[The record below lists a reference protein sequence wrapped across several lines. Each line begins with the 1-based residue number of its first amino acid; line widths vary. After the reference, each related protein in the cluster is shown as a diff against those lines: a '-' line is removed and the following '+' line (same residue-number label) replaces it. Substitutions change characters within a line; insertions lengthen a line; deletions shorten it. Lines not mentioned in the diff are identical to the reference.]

1 MTVSER
7 IEQLKAEALSAVSS
21 SVSTADLEDVRVRF
35 LGRSAELTE
44 IKKSIGSLLPEE
56 RKEVGRSSNL
66 ASREIEA
73 ALGSRTKEVAV
84 REREERLEA
93 EAVDIT
99 LPGVPFQRG
108 HLHPSQIVI
117 DDVVDFFVGLG
128 YRVAEG
134 PEVETDYY
142 NFTALGIPPGHPAR
156 TMQDTFFVDDG
167 LVLRTQTSPMQ
178 IRTML
183 AQEPPVYVVCPGRT
197 YRRDSDP
204 THTPMFH
211 QVEGLAVD
219 RGLTLGHLKGTLA
232 AMARYVFGDD
242 VEIRLRPSYF
252 QYTEPSVELDVS
264 CFVCG
269 GTDPGCKVCKGA
281 GWLEM
286 LGAGMV
292 DPGVLEEV
300 GYDPEEY
307 TGYAFGMGPD
317 RMAMVKYDVPDLR
330 LFFEGDLFS
339 LRSQEIDGVYNL
351 GVTEGEVL
359 VGEVL
364 EFGPHPDADRLH
376 VGKVDLGGSEVQI
389 VAGAPNP
396 YPGARVP
403 VVLPGSV
410 MADGTKLRKA
420 KLRGLESYGMMMSE
434 RELGIS
440 ADHDGILLLD
450 EAHLVGR
457 PVADY
462 FPVGET
468 VLDIDVTP
476 NRPDLWGM
484 IGVARELAAILQT
497 NYRVPEI
504 SYETDGEP
512 TGTYGL
518 RVE

>member
-7 IEQLKAEALSAVSS
+7 IEQLKIEALSDVSS
-21 SVSTADLEDVRVRF
+21 SASSADLEDVRVRF

-44 IKKSIGSLLPEE
+44 IKKSIGTLSPEE

-66 ASREIEA
+66 ASLEIEA
-73 ALGSRTKEVAV
+73 ALGSKTEEVAA
-84 REREERLEA
+84 REQEERLRA
-93 EAVDIT
+93 EAVDVT
-99 LPGVPFQRG
+99 LPGTPFQRG
-108 HLHPSQIVI
+108 HLHPSQMMI
-117 DDVVDFFVGLG
+117 DEVVDFFVGLG

-219 RGLTLGHLKGTLA
+219 RGLSLGHLKGTLA
-232 AMARYVFGDD
+232 AMARHVFGDD

-252 QYTEPSVELDVS
+252 QFTEPSVEMDVS

-317 RMAMVKYDVPDLR
+317 RMAMVKYGVPDLR
-330 LFFEGDLFS
+330 LFFEGDLRF
-339 LRSQEIDGVYNL
+339 LRQ
-351 GVTEGEVL
+351 
-359 VGEVL
+359 
-364 EFGPHPDADRLH
+364 F
-376 VGKVDLGGSEVQI
+376 
-389 VAGAPNP
+389 
-396 YPGARVP
+396 
-403 VVLPGSV
+403 
-410 MADGTKLRKA
+410 
-420 KLRGLESYGMMMSE
+420 
-434 RELGIS
+434 
-440 ADHDGILLLD
+440 
-450 EAHLVGR
+450 
-457 PVADY
+457 
-462 FPVGET
+462 
-468 VLDIDVTP
+468 
-476 NRPDLWGM
+476 
-484 IGVARELAAILQT
+484 
-497 NYRVPEI
+497 
-504 SYETDGEP
+504 
-512 TGTYGL
+512 
-518 RVE
+518 